1 VLGVALP
8 GHGVRP
14 ANMDGV
20 GWEACYA
27 TVRDSWRALKQEYRR
42 VHVIGFSL
50 GGALALHLAA
60 EEDVDNLVLLAPA
73 IFVHFQLRGVFA
85 FFHGLVPGTPARAR
99 LRWFAG
105 LQRFFRMVARDL
117 ERVDCPV
124 LAIHARDDRCVR
136 LKSSLTIL
144 ERMAGRDSR
153 LMLLPRGGHLLPL
166 GESREEVLLEVTRH
180 LAAHRLGPAV
190 APERAASASAG

>member
-1 VLGVALP
+1 
-8 GHGVRP
+8 
-14 ANMDGV
+14 
-20 GWEACYA
+20 
-27 TVRDSWRALKQEYRR
+27 
-42 VHVIGFSL
+42 
-50 GGALALHLAA
+50 
-60 EEDVDNLVLLAPA
+60 
-73 IFVHFQLRGVFA
+73 
-85 FFHGLVPGTPARAR
+85 
-99 LRWFAG
+99 
-105 LQRFFRMVARDL
+105 
-117 ERVDCPV
+117 V